1 MQSFE
6 IGTPEI
12 LTFLLFPLVL
22 SFYWD
27 VSIFSFVRQRCG
39 LCSRLCSPT
48 VLYCPSKQAPTL
60 SQALLQAKR
69 TMNVFGTQTIET
81 IHLSGAHVLPKKVV
95 LNDTISIIAN
105 TEKIETC
112 TLKIEN
118 DWIVTGNVTMNGIQI
133 VNGKGMNVTDGGT
146 LALLE
151 CHVTRCKSSGVVV
164 RRGGTLTLHQCCINY
179 NDGSG
184 LVVGDKG
191 STIDIEDSNI
201 SHNQSNGVY
210 SYFGGVCDLRGAKTV
225 VSANE
230 SNDLRARGGEIN
242 IHDELDLRCTRQ
254 VEENGIIV

>member
-1 MQSFE
+1 MSLE

-12 LTFLLFPLVL
+12 ITLLLFPLVL
-22 SFYWD
+22 SFYWN
-27 VSIFSFVRQRCG
+27 VSIVSFVLRQRCG
-39 LCSRLCSPT
+39 LCSPT
-48 VLYCPSKQAPTL
+48 VLHCPSTQAPTL
-60 SQALLQAKR
+60 SQAIHSAKT
-69 TMNVFGTQTIET
+69 TMNIFGTKTIQT

-95 LNDTISIIAN
+95 LNDTLSIIAN
-105 TEKIETC
+105 TETIETC
-112 TLKIEN
+112 TIKIKN
-118 DWIVTGNVTMNGIQI
+118 DWIVTGNMTLHGIQI
-133 VNGKGMNVTDGGT
+133 VNGKGINVTDGGT
-146 LALLE
+146 LTLLE

-164 RRGGTLTLHQCCINY
+164 RRGGTLTLDQCCITY

-242 IHDELDLRCTRQ
+242 IHDDLDLSCTRQ
-254 VEENGIIV
+254 VEENGLIV